1 MEGVIHGNDLMV
13 GTAILQIRI
22 FSGSLNGT
30 FHCFRTGI
38 GEKDTIHAGYFFDL
52 TSRLDGRHVVI
63 IIGGVDHLV
72 DLCFQRIVVCLV
84 LIAQGKYSDS
94 RYEIQIFFPIGVIQM
109 YAFALIQNDLI
120 TVIGMQQV
128 FSASAIYS
136 FIVSLILFFLL
147 IGYDCGTD
155 TLISEDLQQQ
165 AVCQTSVQDM
175 YAVYTITDSGSTVI

>member
-120 TVIGMQQV
+120 PVIGMQQV
-128 FSASAIYS
+128 FFRLCNIFFHSVAH
-136 FIVSLILFFLL
+136 FIFPPHNLFPMIF
-147 IGYDCGTD
+147 Y
-155 TLISEDLQQQ
+155 
-165 AVCQTSVQDM
+165 
-175 YAVYTITDSGSTVI
+175 YTTIF

>member
-72 DLCFQRIVVCLV
+72 DLRFQRIVVCLV

-128 FSASAIYS
+128 FFRLCNIFFHGVAHFSSPFRRRS
-136 FIVSLILFFLL
+136 FRQ
-147 IGYDCGTD
+147 GNANQ
-155 TLISEDLQQQ
+155 ISNL
-165 AVCQTSVQDM
+165 VLR
-175 YAVYTITDSGSTVI
+175 